1 MQCEWQRLTMVELAE
16 TVLPIEENAGARQGR
31 GVPGRLSGLEVTHL
45 FPHFPHALHT
55 MEQVAAPQQLA
66 AKDTS

>member
-1 MQCEWQRLTMVELAE
+1 MRYGLRRWTEGVSDGL
-16 TVLPIEENAGARQGR
+16 GASVCCGE
-31 GVPGRLSGLEVTHL
+31 GSYL

-66 AKDTS
+66 AQDRSCAGVSDGLDHSS